1 MANISARWNALVV
14 VLALAALTGC
24 QGLSTGKPAAQGT
37 QTPLGG
43 SLTATPASITFSNV
57 QVGTSQTQSDTL
69 INTGGSSLTIS
80 QATVSG
86 TGFSTSGLSLPLTL
100 AAGQS
105 TTFSVVFSPQS
116 SGSTGGNVALV
127 NDGSTS
133 PMNIALSGTTGAAE
147 TLTANPTSFSFGSV
161 AVGGSQTLTETLKN
175 SGNENLTITQI
186 AATGASFSISTLSTP
201 LTLTPGQSA
210 AFSVIFAPQSTG
222 SFSGS
227 IAIASNASN
236 PNLTIPLSGSTTV
249 QVAGQLNL
257 SPTTIS
263 VGSVTVGTSGTQ
275 TGMLSAIGTGV
286 TVSSVS
292 VGSSE
297 FAVTG
302 LSFPVTIPA
311 GQSVN
316 FTVTFTPQTSGF
328 ASVNVSFASN
338 ASNSPSS
345 ATLTGT
351 GVAAP
356 VHTVSLTWIASTSPN
371 ITGYNVYRR
380 TGATGSYA
388 QINTVLDAATAY
400 TDASVVDGQTYYYE
414 TTAVNSSND
423 ESAPSS
429 AVQAMIPPP

>member
-1 MANISARWNALVV
+1 
-14 VLALAALTGC
+14 
-24 QGLSTGKPAAQGT
+24 
-37 QTPLGG
+37 
-43 SLTATPASITFSNV
+43 
-57 QVGTSQTQSDTL
+57 
-69 INTGGSSLTIS
+69 
-80 QATVSG
+80 
-86 TGFSTSGLSLPLTL
+86 
-100 AAGQS
+100 
-105 TTFSVVFSPQS
+105 
-116 SGSTGGNVALV
+116 
-127 NDGSTS
+127 
-133 PMNIALSGTTGAAE
+133 
-147 TLTANPTSFSFGSV
+147 V

-371 ITGYNVYRR
+371 ITGYNIYRR

-414 TTAVNSSND
+414 TTSVNSSND